1 MPNNWITAW
10 FIASFQFGLC
20 VCNVFVFLEIWTD
33 VWFSI
38 AYLWGEIPATEP
50 NWKFFG
56 RPEVLEPQPMVPHLF
71 WRSSYFTSPL
81 HNLCKIW
88 GFQNFPRWPCDSR
101 NCNVGEIL
109 GTRCPLLRL
118 CPFTHRS
125 RAGAFRL
132 VPFCVRWLG
141 EAGIGSTGGIT
152 QNPLAAL
159 GAFSWDW

>member
-20 VCNVFVFLEIWTD
+20 LQRVCFLRNLNRCVIFYCILVGGRFQQLNQTG
-33 VWFSI
+33 F
-38 AYLWGEIPATEP
+38 
-50 NWKFFG
+50 FFG
-56 RPEVLEPQPMVPHLF
+56 RPEVLEPQPRVPHLF
-71 WRSSYFTSPL
+71 WGPSYCTSPL

-88 GFQNFPRWPCDSR
+88 GFPSFQRWPCDSR
-101 NCNVGEIL
+101 TCNVGEIL

-125 RAGAFRL
+125 RAGAEWSPVLCPL
-132 VPFCVRWLG
+132 VGWSPIK
-141 EAGIGSTGGIT
+141 IGSVT

-159 GAFSWDW
+159 GAF